1 MVMLTSTGFF
11 FKEANLCLSLLVL
24 VHVWGDAVT
33 CSRIVNL
40 VKTVK
45 TGKMGEGR
53 GASRID
59 LCGYGPVNMKG

>member
-1 MVMLTSTGFF
+1 MVMLTSPGFF

-40 VKTVK
+40 VKT
-45 TGKMGEGR
+45 GKMGEGR
-53 GASRID
+53 GANRID